1 MGGVTGKSA
10 SEKWFCDVVD
20 LLDDGKKEKTFDEGK
35 KKRVIAYANIAKY
48 YNTFLINGVDKSG
61 ERENKDFLDFYN
73 ELCILNQFKITERS
87 STSDSSAAYLIS
99 KEVAIEIA
107 NYADEFLR
115 MKEINREML
124 KKQLIKINGRMR
136 YFEKTKKNGKELE
149 NLLQDAQRRVEM
161 ADGFKYE
168 GDEGDEGG
176 T

>member
-1 MGGVTGKSA
+1 M
-10 SEKWFCDVVD
+10 E
-20 LLDDGKKEKTFDEGK
+20 
-35 KKRVIAYANIAKY
+35 
-48 YNTFLINGVDKSG
+48 LIRG

-124 KKQLIKINGRMR
+124 KN
-136 YFEKTKKNGKELE
+136 N
-149 NLLQDAQRRVEM
+149 
-161 ADGFKYE
+161 
-168 GDEGDEGG
+168 
-176 T
+176 